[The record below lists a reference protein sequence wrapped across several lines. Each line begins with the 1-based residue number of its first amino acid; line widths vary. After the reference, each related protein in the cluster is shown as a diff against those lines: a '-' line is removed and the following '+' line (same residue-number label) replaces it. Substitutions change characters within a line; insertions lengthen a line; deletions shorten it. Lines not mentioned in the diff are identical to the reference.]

1 MNVESRLN
9 KLEKKTNLSKVP
21 EILPPEYTGL
31 LVVVCKDGE
40 DGELK
45 LKEAQHSRIDDISK
59 RFKISY
65 EEAERLYKKQIG
77 LNVIVNPQRKDLK
90 WI

>member
-21 EILPPEYTGL
+21 ETLPAECGGL
-31 LVVVCKDGE
+31 LIVTIDAGE

-45 LKEAQHSRIDDISK
+45 LEEARHNRIEDISK
-59 RFKISY
+59 RFKISFD
-65 EEAERLYKKQIG
+65 EAERLYKKQNG
-77 LNVIVNPQRKDLK
+77 LNIIVTA
-90 WI
+90 